1 MSDFI
6 IQIIINSA
14 RDYQTGS
21 SLTLISHKNLQ
32 LMLSLL
38 FQISAWWHQQFTK
51 SQAFQLFCCSSSIF
65 LGVPSGKQQHF
76 HLCYKFPNIYSVKKA
91 TVFRHNKSVGI
102 WKAELFLSV
111 RRCLG
116 SLPPI
121 FPVLQQDT
129 HHTAAWTVVS
139 SQKQFFKWCRFS
151 QLPLRP
157 CHSVSERT
165 RGLSLPPASVP
176 SQGIWMSTQTPG
188 ALFVL
193 LHSSESTTHFLLK
206 FFEAFLSFSIF
217 PSHTYTPHLS
227 LCSIAEAG
235 K

>member
-76 HLCYKFPNIYSVKKA
+76 HLCYRFPNIYSVKKA
-91 TVFRHNKSVGI
+91 TVFRHNKLVGI
-102 WKAELFLSV
+102 WKAELFLSL

-121 FPVLQQDT
+121 LSCFT
-129 HHTAAWTVVS
+129 ARHTPRCCVNCCFFTKAVFQVAPFQPAAPTSVPLCLREDAWP
-139 SQKQFFKWCRFS
+139 
-151 QLPLRP
+151 LPTSCLRP
-157 CHSVSERT
+157 LT
-165 RGLSLPPASVP
+165 RDLNVDTNTRSPVCVA
-176 SQGIWMSTQTPG
+176 
-188 ALFVL
+188 A
-193 LHSSESTTHFLLK
+193 
-206 FFEAFLSFSIF
+206 
-217 PSHTYTPHLS
+217 
-227 LCSIAEAG
+227 
-235 K
+235 